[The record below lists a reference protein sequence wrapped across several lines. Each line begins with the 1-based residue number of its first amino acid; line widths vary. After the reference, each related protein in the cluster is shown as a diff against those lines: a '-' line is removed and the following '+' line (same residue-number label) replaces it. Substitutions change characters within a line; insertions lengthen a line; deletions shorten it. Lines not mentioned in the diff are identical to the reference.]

1 MSFRPNNALLLAST
15 KLKSPYKSLEL
26 TTATR
31 LPTDT
36 VIYHT
41 PTKFYNVI

>member
-1 MSFRPNNALLLAST
+1 MFFRPNNALLLAST

-31 LPTDT
+31 LPADT
-36 VIYHT
+36 VIYHI